1 MTVLFSNICFDIVY
15 YRPGKS
21 NIDADVLSRYPEQ
34 TAEIPSESVKVL
46 YLLPQK
52 LYILTAT
59 EFPCEP
65 SDQIEYREIRK
76 QQLDDELLDYWVRA
90 VSNKT
95 FLDKAALKT
104 IRCKNL
110 TSEHLLLQFLFRL

>member
-1 MTVLFSNICFDIVY
+1 MTILFSNICFDIVY

-21 NIDADVLSRYPEQ
+21 NIDADVLSRYPGNLTEQ

-65 SDQIEYREIRK
+65 
-76 QQLDDELLDYWVRA
+76 
-90 VSNKT
+90 
-95 FLDKAALKT
+95 
-104 IRCKNL
+104 
-110 TSEHLLLQFLFRL
+110 